1 MGEAWGHAAVNRVGG
16 KGGHFCVQMCEY
28 GKQIPVNIQ
37 HLVPAASR
45 DDSIQETETT
55 RGWAS
60 GASSKR
66 AGLLTEPAPHPA
78 PSTQH
83 RKRGGVAVTA

>member
-1 MGEAWGHAAVNRVGG
+1 
-16 KGGHFCVQMCEY
+16 MCEY

-37 HLVPAASR
+37 HLVTVASR
-45 DDSIQETETT
+45 DNSVRKRDRDHERLGI
-55 RGWAS
+55 

-78 PSTQH
+78 PSTGKGEGWQ
-83 RKRGGVAVTA
+83 

>member
-1 MGEAWGHAAVNRVGG
+1 MGTRSFEQGG

-37 HLVPAASR
+37 HLVTVASR
-45 DDSIQETETT
+45 DDSIWKRDRDHE
-55 RGWAS
+55 RLGI
-60 GASSKR
+60 GASSKT

-83 RKRGGVAVTA
+83 RKGGGVAVTV